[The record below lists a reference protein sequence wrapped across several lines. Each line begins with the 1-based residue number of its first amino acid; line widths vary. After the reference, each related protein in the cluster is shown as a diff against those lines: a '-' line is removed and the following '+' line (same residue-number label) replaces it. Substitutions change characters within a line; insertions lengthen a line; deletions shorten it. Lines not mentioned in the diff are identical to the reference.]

1 MHECSPSAALFISDY
16 VLTLAC
22 ARLYRGQ
29 DKIVF
34 EGSYEITS
42 TDQADVDALRKVSP
56 RFVARWSISVCSS

>member
-1 MHECSPSAALFISDY
+1 MQPERRSFHFRLRVD
-16 VLTLAC
+16 LAC